1 MNEELYK
8 FFWDNSIELALI
20 FDKNGKLTDAN
31 RKARTILEFSEDADI
46 TMFEIFKTDIYL
58 EDDEIKIPKDMYEGN
73 YEINAYRKNN
83 TCFPTKSIVYHL
95 QDKYIVIC
103 YDSTSQ
109 RLLEQENA
117 RAKEEILSASK
128 MKAEFVANVTHEL
141 RTPVNGI
148 EGNAKELEGIEDDK
162 KKLRLL
168 SLIRQ
173 GCTNMNAI
181 INNILDF
188 SKLDAGKLKLENRE
202 FVFRDMIDYVKANH
216 VNKITEKGLDFIVN
230 ISPEIPEKII
240 GDELRIGQILNNFL
254 SNACKFTSIG
264 KIMLEVAKTSQ
275 IENKME
281 LFFLVVDTGIGID
294 KADQDKLFKSFSQ
307 VDASITRNYGGT
319 GLGLNISK
327 QLIEQMGGTV
337 NLQSEIGKGSTFSFN
352 IWVEVKE
359 SDIRDGAVNENADEI
374 MKKLAS
380 LSANDKDE
388 KIWEY
393 GTDENLS
400 EINKKI
406 SKLMLC
412 IDMGN
417 WDKAESFME
426 TIRMLTKDAEKDIKT
441 TVLKLKMAVQK
452 EDYDKSIAAVETL
465 KEIVD
470 K

>member
-1 MNEELYK
+1 
-8 FFWDNSIELALI
+8 
-20 FDKNGKLTDAN
+20 
-31 RKARTILEFSEDADI
+31 
-46 TMFEIFKTDIYL
+46 
-58 EDDEIKIPKDMYEGN
+58 
-73 YEINAYRKNN
+73 
-83 TCFPTKSIVYHL
+83 
-95 QDKYIVIC
+95 
-103 YDSTSQ
+103 
-109 RLLEQENA
+109 
-117 RAKEEILSASK
+117 

>member
-1 MNEELYK
+1 
-8 FFWDNSIELALI
+8 
-20 FDKNGKLTDAN
+20 
-31 RKARTILEFSEDADI
+31 
-46 TMFEIFKTDIYL
+46 
-58 EDDEIKIPKDMYEGN
+58 
-73 YEINAYRKNN
+73 
-83 TCFPTKSIVYHL
+83 
-95 QDKYIVIC
+95 
-103 YDSTSQ
+103 
-109 RLLEQENA
+109 
-117 RAKEEILSASK
+117 
-128 MKAEFVANVTHEL
+128 
-141 RTPVNGI
+141 
-148 EGNAKELEGIEDDK
+148 
-162 KKLRLL
+162 
-168 SLIRQ
+168 
-173 GCTNMNAI
+173 MNAI